1 MCVQDLPRGTFV
13 FLEQFHENLDNIVR
27 LNSQQVF
34 IICLENKFLEGNHFC
49 RTTSLVPG
57 VIILVKVDWMISPS
71 LNMGRRVKKIQTGEH
86 IVKIGKEHSN
96 VSFGKH
102 QIFKK
107 EVIEILLYIL
117 NFDFFFDGTND
128 CFLNFIFNL

>member
-57 VIILVKVDWMISPS
+57 VIILVKVEWMISPS
-71 LNMGRRVKKIQTGEH
+71 LNIGKRVKKIQTGEH
-86 IVKIGKEHSN
+86 IVKIGKENPN

-107 EVIEILLYIL
+107 EVIPLIYY
-117 NFDFFFDGTND
+117 
-128 CFLNFIFNL
+128 FL

>member
-57 VIILVKVDWMISPS
+57 LIILVKVEWMISPS
-71 LNMGRRVKKIQTGEH
+71 LNMGKRVKKIQTGEH
-86 IVKIGKEHSN
+86 IVKIGKENPN

-102 QIFKK
+102 QIIKK
-107 EVIEILLYIL
+107 EVIPLKCYFY
-117 NFDFFFDGTND
+117 NFDFFHGTNN
-128 CFLNFIFNL
+128 CFVNFIFNL

>member
-57 VIILVKVDWMISPS
+57 VIILVKVEWMISPS
-71 LNMGRRVKKIQTGEH
+71 LKEGQENSDWRAHCKDRMYLLVSTKSLRKK
-86 IVKIGKEHSN
+86 
-96 VSFGKH
+96 SFH
-102 QIFKK
+102 WNITF
-107 EVIEILLYIL
+107 Y
-117 NFDFFFDGTND
+117 NFDFFHGTNN
-128 CFLNFIFNL
+128 CFVNFIFNL

>member
-57 VIILVKVDWMISPS
+57 VIILVKVEWMISPS
-71 LNMGRRVKKIQTGEH
+71 L
-86 IVKIGKEHSN
+86 KEGQENSDWRAHCKDRKRKS
-96 VSFGKH
+96 KC
-102 QIFKK
+102 IFR
-107 EVIEILLYIL
+107 
-117 NFDFFFDGTND
+117 
-128 CFLNFIFNL
+128 

>member
-13 FLEQFHENLDNIVR
+13 FLKQFHENLDNIVR

-107 EVIEILLYIL
+107 EVIEILLYIIL
-117 NFDFFFDGTND
+117 IFFFMALTTV
-128 CFLNFIFNL
+128 F